1 MKAEVLEP
9 KKVNYPSID
18 VFEEK
23 WKNSISGDEFVLR
36 VHEHIDKLYAQN
48 KP

>member
-9 KKVNYPSID
+9 KKVNYPSTD
-18 VFEEK
+18 TFEGK
-23 WKNSISGDEFVLR
+23 WKKSISGDEFVLR
-36 VHEHIDKLYAQN
+36 VHEHINKLYTQD